1 MEFDAFSEENGPL
14 MVIAGTLPN
23 IDHDVRNLVLE
34 MCPEIKRIFPS
45 LHNPNCFGAHPNG
58 TGCAEHICALQDP
71 LIRGKVGC

>member
-34 MCPEIKRIFPS
+34 MCPCIIPIVLELILMVLVVQNIFVLCRIHH
-45 LHNPNCFGAHPNG
+45 LEEKLGLG
-58 TGCAEHICALQDP
+58 RV
-71 LIRGKVGC
+71 LIYE